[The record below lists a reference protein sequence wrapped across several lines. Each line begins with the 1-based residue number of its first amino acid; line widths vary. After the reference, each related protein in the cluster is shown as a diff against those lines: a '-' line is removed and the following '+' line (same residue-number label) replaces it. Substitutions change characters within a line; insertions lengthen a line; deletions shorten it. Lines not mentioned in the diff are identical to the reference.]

1 MYNRVVMKKILAIL
15 LLFPILAQAD
25 LNEYKRTCKDIGY
38 KPKTEDFGS
47 CVLKLKK
54 KYEQRTN
61 TNRTN
66 TNRVNT
72 ASNNAKYEELANKH
86 FAAIQRQNDRLE
98 RQYQNQLRI
107 YEDRQKQIA
116 AEEARRKKAQDLRL
130 LEFGLRLLSGQ
141 TIGNASREMSGL
153 APLPAPN
160 RPNYQPFEQYQINL
174 PNGSFMTCNYNTTF
188 KKANCF

>member
-1 MYNRVVMKKILAIL
+1 MNKILAIL

-25 LNEYKRTCKDIGY
+25 LNEYKRTCEDIGY

-61 TNRTN
+61 TNRAN
-66 TNRVNT
+66 TNRANT
-72 ASNNAKYEELANKH
+72 ASNNTEYEELANKH
-86 FAAIQRQNDRLE
+86 FAAIQRQNDMLE
-98 RQYQNQLRI
+98 RQYQNQLRM
-107 YEDRQKQIA
+107 YEIRQQQIA
-116 AEEARRKKAQDLRL
+116 AEETRRRKAKGLKQ
-130 LEFGLRLLSGQ
+130 LELGLRILSGQ
-141 TIGNASREMSGL
+141 SIGNASREMSGL

-160 RPNYQPFEQYQINL
+160 RPNYSPFQRYQINL
-174 PNGSFMTCNYNTTF
+174 PNGSSLTCNYNTTF

>member
-1 MYNRVVMKKILAIL
+1 MKKILVIL

-25 LNEYKRTCKDIGY
+25 LSEFKRACKDIGY

-61 TNRTN
+61 TNR
-66 TNRVNT
+66 VNT
-72 ASNNAKYEELANKH
+72 ASNNNEYEELANKH
-86 FAAIQRQNDRLE
+86 FAAIQRQNDMLE
-98 RQYQNQLRI
+98 RQYQNQLRM
-107 YEDRQKQIA
+107 YEAQQRRI
-116 AEEARRKKAQDLRL
+116 EEEETRRRKAKGLKQ
-130 LEFGLRLLSGQ
+130 LELGLRMLSGQ
-141 TIGNASREMSGL
+141 SIGNASREMSGL
-153 APLPAPN
+153 QPLPEPN
-160 RPNYQPFEQYQINL
+160 RPNYQPFERYQINL

>member
-1 MYNRVVMKKILAIL
+1 MNKILAIL

-25 LNEYKRTCKDIGY
+25 LSEYKRTCKDIGY

-61 TNRTN
+61 TSRA
-66 TNRVNT
+66 NT
-72 ASNNAKYEELANKH
+72 ASNNTEYEELASKH
-86 FAAIQRQNDRLE
+86 FAAIKRQNNMVE
-98 RQYQNQLRI
+98 RQYQNQLRM
-107 YEDRQKQIA
+107 YEAQQRRI
-116 AEEARRKKAQDLRL
+116 EEEETRRRKAKGLKQ
-130 LEFGLRLLSGQ
+130 LELGLRMLSGQ
-141 TIGNASREMSGL
+141 SIGNASREMSGL
-153 APLPAPN
+153 QPLPEPN
-160 RPNYQPFEQYQINL
+160 RPNYQPFERYQINL

>member
-1 MYNRVVMKKILAIL
+1 MKKILAIL

-25 LNEYKRTCKDIGY
+25 LSEYKRTCKDIGY

-54 KYEQRTN
+54 KYEQRIN
-61 TNRTN
+61 
-66 TNRVNT
+66 VNSANA

-98 RQYQNQLRI
+98 RQYQNQLRM
-107 YEDRQKQIA
+107 YEAQQRLI
-116 AEEARRKKAQDLRL
+116 EEEETRRRKARGLKQ
-130 LEFGLRLLSGQ
+130 LELGLRILSGQ
-141 TIGNASREMSGL
+141 SIGNASREMSGL

>member
-1 MYNRVVMKKILAIL
+1 MKKILAIL

-25 LNEYKRTCKDIGY
+25 LSEYKRTCKDIGY

-61 TNRTN
+61 ANRTN
-66 TNRVNT
+66 TNRANT
-72 ASNNAKYEELANKH
+72 ASNNTEYEELANKH

-98 RQYQNQLRI
+98 RQYQNQLRL
-107 YEDRQKQIA
+107 YEAQQRLI
-116 AEEARRKKAQDLRL
+116 EEEETRRRKAKGLKQ
-130 LEFGLRLLSGQ
+130 LELGLRILSGQ
-141 TIGNASREMSGL
+141 SIGNASREMSGL

-160 RPNYQPFEQYQINL
+160 RPNYQPFERYQINL
-174 PNGSFMTCNYNTTF
+174 PNGSFMTCNYNKTF